1 MLAGIK
7 RRAKQKYGE
16 ILMQVLCQY
25 QREKGFAVTEIKVLD
40 VGAGACWLLHS
51 LPLQCTKV
59 GIDISPHHQ
68 FDDDTFPKFLAEA
81 SSHFVFAD
89 ATQMPFPDYTFDIVF
104 SNEFVSHVYDIDKA
118 VAEQIRILKK
128 GGVMLIMDANFLNP
142 LNFITNFLVDY
153 IRTRGKLGGFRWLL
167 HRDETLRI
175 RIPTKQGFKEIN
187 EKSENTHSR
196 RWWIKKLGAYSPE
209 IRSDVSTFC
218 SFTPFGLP
226 WLLSNKILAIGHKL

>member
-1 MLAGIK
+1 MLGGIK
-7 RRAKQKYGE
+7 RYAKQKYAE

-25 QREKGFAVTEIKVLD
+25 QGEKGFTVTDIKVLD

-68 FDDDTFPKFLAEA
+68 FCDDIFPKFLADA
-81 SSHFVFAD
+81 SSHFIFAD
-89 ATQMPFPDYTFDIVF
+89 ATRMPFPDNAFDIVF

-118 VAEQIRILKK
+118 VTEQIRILKK
-128 GGVMLIMDANFLNP
+128 GGVVVIMDANFLTP

-153 IRTRGKLGGFRWLL
+153 IRTRGKLGGFKWLL
-167 HRDETLRI
+167 HRDQTLHVI
-175 RIPTKQGFKEIN
+175 IPTKQGLREISQ
-187 EKSENTHSR
+187 KSENTHSR
-196 RWWIKKLGAYSPE
+196 RWWAKKLGYYSPE
-209 IRSDVSTFC
+209 IKFDVSTFC
-218 SFTPFGLP
+218 SFTQFKLP